1 MTATPLIYVYRPT
14 ENDPDRIGFAK
25 ASINQFGVAVVPS
38 RLVKADFVE
47 PADPNE
53 RRTVSDRPDYILEA
67 NRPFI
72 VTENSE
78 LHSFIRHAQPL
89 FQTVKSS
96 ELRVDATGQI
106 VSVEP
111 AKAVVLPERETS
123 PGIADRS
130 DEENIFGAASN
141 SSWEGIEEASS
152 AQLMRHSSHN
162 GYRAG
167 NER

>member
-1 MTATPLIYVYRPT
+1 MTAAPLIYVYRPT

-25 ASINQFGVAVVPS
+25 ASINQFGVAVIPS

-78 LHSFIRHAQPL
+78 LHSFIRHAQAL

-111 AKAVVLPERETS
+111 AKAVVLPERDSS
-123 PGIADRS
+123 PGIVDRS
-130 DEENIFGAASN
+130 DEESIFGAASN
-141 SSWEGIEEASS
+141 SSWDGIEVTES
-152 AQLMRHSSHN
+152 ARLMKNESH
-162 GYRAG
+162 GRYRPG

>member
-1 MTATPLIYVYRPT
+1 MTQAPLIYVYRPT

-25 ASINQFGVAVVPS
+25 ASVNQFGVAVIPS

-47 PADPNE
+47 PADPDE
-53 RRTVSDRPDYILEA
+53 RRTVSDKPDYILEA

-96 ELRVDATGQI
+96 ELCVDATGQI

-111 AKAVVLPERETS
+111 AKAVVLPERNSS
-123 PGIADRS
+123 PGIVDRS
-130 DEENIFGAASN
+130 DEENIFGASTNASW
-141 SSWEGIEEASS
+141 SAIEEVSS
-152 AQLMRHSSHN
+152 TKLMKNESH
-162 GYRAG
+162 GRYRPG